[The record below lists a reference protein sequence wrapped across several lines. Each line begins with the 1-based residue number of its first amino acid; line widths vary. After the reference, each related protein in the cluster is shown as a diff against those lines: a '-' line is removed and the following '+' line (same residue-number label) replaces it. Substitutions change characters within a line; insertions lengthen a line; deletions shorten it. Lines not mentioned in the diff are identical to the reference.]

1 MISEDEIIFFPF
13 LPLCSIVAGSSPYLA
28 LNDVTGEVSFTTDLA
43 DLTKDTT
50 EKMTVM
56 AKDHG
61 QPPLDSTGL
70 SDKTM

>member
-1 MISEDEIIFFPF
+1 MRMSEDECFFS
-13 LPLCSIVAGSSPYLA
+13 LLCSIVEGRSPYLA
-28 LNDVTGEVSFTTDLA
+28 LNDVTGEVSLTSDLA

-61 QPPLDSTGL
+61 QPPLNATGR
-70 SDKTM
+70 SERIV